1 MGQTTAESD
10 GALTGEQLQQLS
22 SLDGDGAAEFDR
34 SQLHERVVETLHAEE
49 VDTVDLDLGGGE
61 VDVLTDT
68 MRIYARIGDVSG
80 RVRFVMAE
88 ARESGRVIAEG
99 LPKDTVGDHPDVREK
114 IEAAKRQREEYV
126 PPEKYP

>member
-1 MGQTTAESD
+1 MAQTTAESD
-10 GALTGEQLQQLS
+10 DAPTGKQLRQLS
-22 SLDGDGAAEFDR
+22 DAIGADSSESDR

-68 MRIYARIGDVSG
+68 MRIYARIDDVSG

-88 ARESGRVIAEG
+88 SRESGRVIAED
-99 LPKDTVGDHPDVREK
+99 LPKETVGDHPEVREK
-114 IEAAKRQREEYV
+114 IEAAKRRREEHI